1 MFDPKLKEALGRV
14 QKPGR
19 YTGGEPGSVY
29 KDKEKVD
36 VRFAFCFPDTYE
48 VGMSFLGEKILYELL
63 NSHENWWCERA
74 FMPWLDMKAEME
86 RLGLPLYTM
95 ESKDPLTAF
104 DAVGFTLQYELSYTN
119 ILAML
124 DLAGIPFY
132 SKDRDESWP
141 LIVAG
146 GPCACNAEPIA
157 DFFDVVQLGEGEN
170 QLPGICAEIEKAKKE
185 GGVSKKELLLRIA
198 KIPGVYIPAFYDVTY
213 CEDGRVKAITPNEP
227 GIPARIT
234 KAIIKD
240 LNQFAP
246 PTNFVVPMVGAIQDR
261 ASIEVLRG
269 CVRGCRFCQAGFLY
283 RPMRQRDASLLNK
296 AAQDLCANTGYEELS
311 LSSLSTSDHGQLE
324 ELLDDLNEWA
334 PKEHVSLSL
343 PSLRVDNFS
352 QSLIEKTTKVRKSG
366 LTFAAEAGTQRLRN
380 VINKNVTWD
389 EIEKTCTIAFNAG
402 YTSVKLYFMMGLP
415 TETMEDIEGIANLA
429 QKVVDLYYSL
439 PTRPKGRSVSVS
451 ISCACFVPKP
461 FTPFQ
466 FEGQDTMELLR
477 EKQKHLLASVKSK
490 KISVS
495 YHDADVSFIEAIL
508 AKGDRRMGPVILSA
522 WKKGSKLDGWY
533 EYFDPQR
540 WYDAMAECGLDP
552 AFYANRH
559 RDYDEVMPWDHLD
572 FCVSKEFLI
581 RENKIARQSATT
593 PQCRERCSAC
603 GANCLTGGGRCPA
616 NVDTITSDRPLAPIE
631 KQEQRPQAELLE
643 QPQKM
648 RLFFTKLDRAK
659 YISHLDMNR
668 CMSRAMRRAD
678 LPVWYTGG
686 FNPHMYLT
694 FPLPLSLGCESSYE
708 CVDLKMVQAVDP
720 QEVVGRLNP
729 CLPPDI
735 QVFRA
740 AAPQMD
746 QKEIAWADYEMQLAG
761 GENFAEKLEEYLN
774 QPAIMVVKK
783 TKKGEKEIDIRP
795 HFSVQKLEVR
805 DGGVY
810 ATMRFATGIELN
822 INPTLLL
829 DNAPFL
835 LRVISLKRVM
845 VYNKELQP
853 FC

>member
-198 KIPGVYIPAFYDVTY
+198 KIPGVYIPAFYDVEY
-213 CEDGRVKAITPNEP
+213 YEDGRVKAITPNEP

-240 LNQFAP
+240 LNEFAP

-283 RPMRQRDASLLNK
+283 RPMRQRDAGLLNR
-296 AAQDLCANTGYEELS
+296 AAQELCANTGYEELS

-352 QSLIEKTTKVRKSG
+352 ESLIEKTTKVRKSG

-402 YTSVKLYFMMGLP
+402 YTAVKLYFMMGLP
-415 TETMEDIEGIANLA
+415 TETLDDIKGIADTA
-429 QKVVDLYYSL
+429 QQVVDLFYKI
-439 PTRPKGRSVSVS
+439 PNRPKGKGVQVTISV
-451 ISCACFVPKP
+451 ACFVPKP
-461 FTPFQ
+461 DTPFQ
-466 FEGQDTMELLR
+466 FCAQDRRESLR
-477 EKQKHLLASVKSK
+477 EKQKYLLNCVHSR
-490 KISVS
+490 KIKVN
-495 YHDADVSFIEAIL
+495 YHDSTTSVLEGVF
-508 AKGDRRMGPVILSA
+508 AKGDRRLGRVIETA
-522 WKKGSKLDGWY
+522 FENGAFFDTWE
-533 EYFDPQR
+533 EYFNYDR
-540 WYDAMAECGLDP
+540 WLDAFKTCGLDP
-552 AFYANRH
+552 DFYNYRTIGL
-559 RDYDEVMPWDHLD
+559 DEVTPWDHLD
-572 FCVSKEFLI
+572 VGVTKAHLV
-581 RENKIARQSATT
+581 REYNKALEAKTTQPCNRQ
-593 PQCRERCSAC
+593 CSAC
-603 GANCLTGGGRCPA
+603 GANKLIGG
-616 NVDTITSDRPLAPIE
+616 
-631 KQEQRPQAELLE
+631 
-643 QPQKM
+643 
-648 RLFFTKLDRAK
+648 
-659 YISHLDMNR
+659 
-668 CMSRAMRRAD
+668 
-678 LPVWYTGG
+678 
-686 FNPHMYLT
+686 
-694 FPLPLSLGCESSYE
+694 
-708 CVDLKMVQAVDP
+708 
-720 QEVVGRLNP
+720 P
-729 CLPPDI
+729 CFD
-735 QVFRA
+735 
-740 AAPQMD
+740 
-746 QKEIAWADYEMQLAG
+746 
-761 GENFAEKLEEYLN
+761 
-774 QPAIMVVKK
+774 
-783 TKKGEKEIDIRP
+783 
-795 HFSVQKLEVR
+795 
-805 DGGVY
+805 
-810 ATMRFATGIELN
+810 
-822 INPTLLL
+822 
-829 DNAPFL
+829 
-835 LRVISLKRVM
+835 
-845 VYNKELQP
+845 YNKNLL
-853 FC
+853 

>member
-132 SKDRDESWP
+132 SRDRDESWP

-198 KIPGVYIPAFYDVTY
+198 KIPGVYIPAFYDVEY
-213 CEDGRVKAITPNEP
+213 YEDGRVKAIIPNEP

-240 LNQFAP
+240 LNEFAP

-283 RPMRQRDASLLNK
+283 RPMRQRDAGLLNR
-296 AAQDLCANTGYEELS
+296 AAQELCANTGYEELS

-415 TETMEDIEGIANLA
+415 TETMEDIEGIAETA

-439 PTRPKGRSVSVS
+439 PKRGKGKGVQVT

-461 FTPFQ
+461 HTPFE
-466 FEGQDTMELLR
+466 FVPMDTEEMLR
-477 EKQKHLLASVKSK
+477 AKQKHLLESVRSR
-490 KISVS
+490 KIKVN
-495 YHDADVSFIEAIL
+495 YHDSTTSVLEGVF
-508 AKGDRRMGPVILSA
+508 AKGDRRLGRVIETA
-522 WKKGSKLDGWY
+522 FENGAFFDTWE
-533 EYFDPQR
+533 EYFNYDR
-540 WYDAMAECGLDP
+540 WLDAFKTCGLDP
-552 AFYANRH
+552 DFYNYRTIGL
-559 RDYDEVMPWDHLD
+559 DEVTPWDHLD
-572 FCVSKEFLI
+572 VGVTKAHLV
-581 RENKIARQSATT
+581 REYNKALEAKTTQPCNRQ
-593 PQCRERCSAC
+593 CSAC
-603 GANCLTGGGRCPA
+603 GANKLIGGPCFDYSK
-616 NVDTITSDRPLAPIE
+616 N
-631 KQEQRPQAELLE
+631 LL
-643 QPQKM
+643 
-648 RLFFTKLDRAK
+648 
-659 YISHLDMNR
+659 
-668 CMSRAMRRAD
+668 
-678 LPVWYTGG
+678 
-686 FNPHMYLT
+686 
-694 FPLPLSLGCESSYE
+694 
-708 CVDLKMVQAVDP
+708 
-720 QEVVGRLNP
+720 
-729 CLPPDI
+729 
-735 QVFRA
+735 
-740 AAPQMD
+740 
-746 QKEIAWADYEMQLAG
+746 
-761 GENFAEKLEEYLN
+761 
-774 QPAIMVVKK
+774 
-783 TKKGEKEIDIRP
+783 
-795 HFSVQKLEVR
+795 
-805 DGGVY
+805 
-810 ATMRFATGIELN
+810 
-822 INPTLLL
+822 
-829 DNAPFL
+829 
-835 LRVISLKRVM
+835 
-845 VYNKELQP
+845 
-853 FC
+853 